1 MLVIPPLYMEWP
13 QIIWILCYAVV
24 ILGLAGYGMHRFF
37 MIFLYWKHRGD
48 SPKPANRFEE
58 LPVITVQLPIFNEAY
73 VVQRL
78 IRSVGKLDYPKDK
91 LEIQIL
97 DDSTDDTRAICEAE
111 AAKLREKGLDAVVH
125 HRVDRTGYK
134 AGALEEGMHR
144 AKGEFIFILDADF
157 VPPKNI
163 LHEMIHFFTDP
174 GLGMVQTRWG
184 HLNQGYSLL
193 TKIQAIF
200 LDGHLILEQTARS
213 RSGRFFN
220 FNGTGGIWRRQCIA
234 DAGGWQHDTLTED
247 LDLSYRAQ
255 LKGWRFVFLK
265 DVVTPAELPVDMDGF
280 KSQQHRWAK
289 GSIQTCKKMLMRVWR
304 SDVPLI
310 VKLEATMHLT
320 SNFAYLLLGAMCFLI
335 YPSEARPQLEWHWA
349 MIINIPIF
357 VAASLSV
364 SIFYATAQSV
374 IHPTRWLK
382 QLIYLP
388 MLLALGIGMSI
399 NNGKAVL
406 EAIFNQKSPF
416 VRTPKYGIHRKKIS
430 WKGLRYSA
438 LKSVAP
444 VFEVLFAVYFTVLI
458 GMSIAKGYWL
468 SIPFLLLFQVGFAY
482 VAWGSIS
489 QYLPAA
495 WFGSSNIKDEKEAEE
510 AVV

>member
-1 MLVIPPLYMEWP
+1 MEWP
-13 QIIWILCYAVV
+13 QITWIICYAVA
-24 ILGLAGYGMHRFF
+24 ILGLAGYGVHRFV
-37 MIFLYWKHRGD
+37 MIFLYWKYRRNE
-48 SPKPANRFEE
+48 PKPMQRFEE

-78 IRSVGKLDYPKDK
+78 IRAVGKIDYPKDK
-91 LEIQIL
+91 LQIQIL
-97 DDSTDDTRAICEAE
+97 DDSTDDTTQLCEEE
-111 AAKLREKGLDAVVH
+111 AATLREAGLDAQVF
-125 HRVDRTGYK
+125 HRVDRTGFK
-134 AGALEEGMHR
+134 AGALEEGMKT
-144 AKGEFIFILDADF
+144 AKGDFIFILDADF

-163 LHEMIHFFTDP
+163 LHEMIHYFTDP
-174 GLGMVQTRWG
+174 ELGMVQTRWG

-193 TKIQAIF
+193 TKVQAIF

-220 FNGTGGIWRRQCIA
+220 FNGTGGIWRRQCIE

-289 GSIQTCKKMLMRVWR
+289 GSIQTCKKMLIRVWR
-304 SDVPLI
+304 SDVPLLI
-310 VKLEATMHLT
+310 KLEATMHLT

-335 YPSEARPQLEWHWA
+335 FPSEFRPNFEGTLA
-349 MIINIPIF
+349 LLINVPIF
-357 VAASLSV
+357 IAASLSV
-364 SIFYATAQSV
+364 AIFYATAQSV
-374 IHPTRWLK
+374 IHPRKWIK

-399 NNGKAVL
+399 NNGKAVI
-406 EAIFNQKSPF
+406 EAIFNKKSPF
-416 VRTPKYGIHRKKIS
+416 VRTPKYGIARKKIS
-430 WKGLRYSA
+430 WKGLRYTA

-458 GMSIAKGYWL
+458 GLSIAKGAWL
-468 SIPFLLLFQVGFAY
+468 SIPFLMLFQIGFTY
-482 VAWGSIS
+482 VAWGSLS
-489 QYLPAA
+489 QYLPAK
-495 WFGSSNIKDEKEAEE
+495 WFGSSHSNKDENE